1 MESQI
6 LGWDENRCTYK
17 LKVILRVYFTSFMK
31 AIWRNWR
38 EVGPMISIKQY
49 YRDELFSNCAGKICD
64 IVFKSYHHALFIIA
78 IFHSIEIP
86 FITSET
92 FIILKVLIRKEKRS
106 VYENHLVYDNRKKL
120 MSTISWHFMICSYI
134 QSLALA

>member
-38 EVGPMISIKQY
+38 EVKQY
-49 YRDELFSNCAGKICD
+49 YRDELLSNCAEKICD
-64 IVFKSYHHALFIIA
+64 IVFKFYHHTLFIIA
-78 IFHSIEIP
+78 IFHSIELH
-86 FITSET
+86 FIMSET
-92 FIILKVLIRKEKRS
+92 FVILKVLIRKEKSS
-106 VYENHLVYDNRKKL
+106 VTKTTSFTTTGKSWCQQYRG
-120 MSTISWHFMICSYI
+120 ISWFVPIFSRLH
-134 QSLALA
+134 SLKRWY

>member
-6 LGWDENRCTYK
+6 LGWDKNRCTYK

-38 EVGPMISIKQY
+38 EVSIKQY
-49 YRDELFSNCAGKICD
+49 YRDELLSNCAGKICD
-64 IVFKSYHHALFIIA
+64 IVFKFYHHTLFIMA
-78 IFHSIEIP
+78 IFHSIELH
-86 FITSET
+86 FIMSET
-92 FIILKVLIRKEKRS
+92 FVILKVLIRKESS